1 MTRSQLFSPSF
12 LLRSTFWM
20 RKSHWEKSRKEAV
33 FIALHIFLIPS
44 SQCFVMIIPLST
56 GQRVSSTFSDYSTAS
71 HFLWNEQVARHV
83 HHVKA
88 SQAPIFMIYYQP
100 SCRLSLVCF
109 TYMSHNLLFKQSF
122 SRNARPGTSYYYYF
136 FSVWSIFPPLFW
148 LQTHEYF
155 QTQSECQPSEL
166 LTLHLAVGNKASI
179 LLPPLQSLACNCQ
192 KCALNSYYRS
202 SLDDVHLPH
211 EAVPPALKE
220 QVSFIP
226 TPHSGPGEHILQ
238 QEMLSKCLLKN
249 SLTHCPI
256 PPSRMYLQ
264 KSDDRDTV
272 TQSLHQRG
280 QPLSAG
286 GTRFREGRKLS
297 TGICLLLRF

>member
-192 KCALNSYYRS
+192 N
-202 SLDDVHLPH
+202 VHWTPTT
-211 EAVPPALKE
+211 EAHWMTSIFPMKLYP
-220 QVSFIP
+220 Q
-226 TPHSGPGEHILQ
+226 
-238 QEMLSKCLLKN
+238 
-249 SLTHCPI
+249 
-256 PPSRMYLQ
+256 PSRNRSPSFPHL
-264 KSDDRDTV
+264 TV
-272 TQSLHQRG
+272 AQ
-280 QPLSAG
+280 
-286 GTRFREGRKLS
+286 ES
-297 TGICLLLRF
+297 TFYNKKCSVNVCWRTA